1 MIGKVINKI
10 FNIFG
15 FNINIRI
22 TKNKKYKDVTD
33 EELDTIYIQKYQWA
47 VKLLNQCYIYYSC
60 NGKNTM
66 DDYYKSRMIFDSLDA
81 LGEFENT

>member
-15 FNINIRI
+15 FNMRI
-22 TKNKKYKDVTD
+22 SKKRQYRDFTD
-33 EELDTIYIQKYQWA
+33 EELNAIYIQKYQWA
-47 VKLLNQCYIYYSC
+47 VKLLNQCYLYYSC
-60 NGKNTM
+60 NGNDTLNN
-66 DDYYKSRMIFDSLDA
+66 YYKSRMIFDSLDA

>member
-15 FNINIRI
+15 FNIRI
-22 TKNKKYKDVTD
+22 SKKRQYTDFSD
-33 EELDTIYIQKYQWA
+33 EELDVIYIQKYKWA
-47 VKLLNQCYIYYSC
+47 VKLLNQCYLYYGC
-60 NGKNTM
+60 NGKETM